1 MPSLLDKLRDLTIAV
16 VDVETTGAS
25 PRFGDRCTEVGIARY
40 EGGKLAAEY
49 AQLVCPGRPIPASI
63 VRLTGISNDM
73 VADQPPL
80 AERLGEM
87 VEHLRADIVVGHNV
101 RFDLGFLAAEF
112 RRAGTTLT
120 NELGNPH
127 VLDTVRI
134 ARRQFGRG
142 GNGLQKL
149 SHRLGVTPTAAHRAL
164 ADAVTTG
171 QVLEIMLAPHG
182 GWDMPLVDV
191 LRVQGGPMPLER
203 APEPGLVD
211 LPPALMEAID
221 TRSAVVM
228 TYLDARRKETQ
239 RTVEP
244 LEIRRGRGTASLVAW
259 CRMRQDRRTFK
270 VDRIVRVEKC
280 VEELSSE

>member
-1 MPSLLDKLRDLTIAV
+1 MSVAV

-40 EGGKLAAEY
+40 EGGVLTREY
-49 AQLVCPGRPIPASI
+49 AQLVNPHRLIPQSI

-73 VADQPPL
+73 VADEPPL
-80 AERLGEM
+80 GDKLGEI
-87 VEHLRADIVVGHNV
+87 VDVLRADIIVGHNV

-112 RRAGTTLT
+112 QRAGTTLT
-120 NELGNPH
+120 GELGSPH

-149 SHRLGVTPTAAHRAL
+149 SRRLGVVPTDAHRAL

-191 LRVQGGPMPLER
+191 LRVQGGPMPI
-203 APEPGLVD
+203 EPKREPSLVD
-211 LPPALMEAID
+211 LPAELVTAIE

-280 VEELSSE
+280 VDETHVA